1 MFFNFEFLKYKFK
14 YNQPYFLAYSP
25 KNNVFW
31 YNGLMQY
38 KIPVQIENEDPI
50 FLGLSLRQL
59 AIIMWGFWLAYGIF
73 QSLAP
78 NVWAEIAFIPSWVIA
93 LITVL
98 VAVFKIHEMTF
109 VPFVLAFIRF
119 NIFPRLRLWDNTVD
133 SFQAIDIWFLTS
145 EQESKTENIDMTT
158 KTDSLRDLQEKLK
171 KI

>member
-1 MFFNFEFLKYKFK
+1 
-14 YNQPYFLAYSP
+14 
-25 KNNVFW
+25 
-31 YNGLMQY
+31 MQY

-59 AIIMWGFWLAYGIF
+59 AIIMWGFGLAYGIF

-78 NVWAEIAFIPSWVIA
+78 NTWAEIAFIPSGIIA

-109 VPFVLAFIRF
+109 IPFVLAFIKS
-119 NIFPRLRLWDNTVD
+119 NIFPRLRIWDNTVD
-133 SFQAIDIWFLTS
+133 SYQAIDIWFLSS
-145 EQESKTENIDMTT
+145 ESEKKSETIDITNKQDRLQE
-158 KTDSLRDLQEKLK
+158 LQEKLK

>member
-1 MFFNFEFLKYKFK
+1 
-14 YNQPYFLAYSP
+14 
-25 KNNVFW
+25 
-31 YNGLMQY
+31 MQY

-78 NVWAEIAFIPSWVIA
+78 NTWAEIAFIPSGIVA

-98 VAVFKIHEMTF
+98 VAIFKIHEMTF
-109 VPFVLAFIRF
+109 IPFVLAFIRF
-119 NIFPRLRLWDNTVD
+119 NIFPRLRIWDNTVD
-133 SFQAIDIWFLTS
+133 SYQPIDIWFLS
-145 EQESKTENIDMTT
+145 GEDELKSENIDMSS
-158 KTDSLRDLQEKLK
+158 KQDSLRELQEKLK

>member
-1 MFFNFEFLKYKFK
+1 
-14 YNQPYFLAYSP
+14 
-25 KNNVFW
+25 
-31 YNGLMQY
+31 MQY

-59 AIIMWGFWLAYGIF
+59 AIIMWGFGLAYGIF

-78 NVWAEIAFIPSWVIA
+78 NTWAEIAFIPSGIIA

-109 VPFVLAFIRF
+109 IPFVLAFIRF
-119 NIFPRLRLWDNTVD
+119 NIFPRLRIWDNTVD
-133 SFQAIDIWFLTS
+133 SYQAIDIWFLSS
-145 EQESKTENIDMTT
+145 ESEKKSETIDITNKQDTLQE
-158 KTDSLRDLQEKLK
+158 LQEKLK